1 MNWKN
6 FKISTKLS
14 IGFGIVMFMFI
25 ILGSAVI
32 ANLYKINKKA
42 ISLSTEL
49 FPVTR
54 LANKI
59 AFTAQKALYTQ
70 REYHITNNNA
80 YLAESRQYFD
90 SLDNLI
96 DTTKKLIA
104 QYPSLQKFHNKLEN
118 AHNLLLKYKKGQVE
132 QLEQLETSSKTIL
145 QEFSSIAE
153 NGMQTAM
160 ATTRN
165 TNTIFNTTIT
175 VAVIGMAIVL
185 LISILLSTFIS
196 KSIILPVKNCVNFAS
211 SIANGELNKKIE
223 TDSNDEIGILTTKLQ
238 AMGNKLNQMI
248 SQIIAG
254 AEELSRASMDISNL
268 SQSLSAGA
276 NQQASSTEEISSS
289 VEQIASN
296 IQQNADNA
304 VKTGK
309 ISTKAMSEIKEGH
322 KATNSTAETM
332 KKIVETISIIND
344 IAFQTNIL
352 ALNAAVEAARAGE
365 HGKGFAVVAQEVRRL
380 AEKSRVAADN
390 ILSLSAEGMSVSQDA
405 SKKLAS
411 VVADIENTAQLV
423 QEIASASLEQS
434 AGSEQINSAM
444 QQLSS
449 VTQQNA
455 NLSLSLASNSEELSA
470 QAEQLN
476 DMVSYFKL

>member
-1 MNWKN
+1 
-6 FKISTKLS
+6 
-14 IGFGIVMFMFI
+14 
-25 ILGSAVI
+25 
-32 ANLYKINKKA
+32 
-42 ISLSTEL
+42 
-49 FPVTR
+49 
-54 LANKI
+54 
-59 AFTAQKALYTQ
+59 
-70 REYHITNNNA
+70 
-80 YLAESRQYFD
+80 
-90 SLDNLI
+90 
-96 DTTKKLIA
+96 
-104 QYPSLQKFHNKLEN
+104 
-118 AHNLLLKYKKGQVE
+118 
-132 QLEQLETSSKTIL
+132 
-145 QEFSSIAE
+145 
-153 NGMQTAM
+153 
-160 ATTRN
+160 
-165 TNTIFNTTIT
+165 
-175 VAVIGMAIVL
+175 
-185 LISILLSTFIS
+185 
-196 KSIILPVKNCVNFAS
+196 
-211 SIANGELNKKIE
+211 
-223 TDSNDEIGILTTKLQ
+223 
-238 AMGNKLNQMI
+238 
-248 SQIIAG
+248 
-254 AEELSRASMDISNL
+254 
-268 SQSLSAGA
+268 
-276 NQQASSTEEISSS
+276 
-289 VEQIASN
+289 
-296 IQQNADNA
+296 
-304 VKTGK
+304 
-309 ISTKAMSEIKEGH
+309 TKAMSEIKEGH
-322 KATNSTAETM
+322 KATSSTAETM